1 MKKLNRRDVM
11 ALAGAGV
18 TLTAIGQRAQAQDAP
33 PKDAGTK
40 DAGPAAQGA
49 PALGDPPPLD
59 LFAASPLIDEI
70 SLSPN
75 GKRIAF
81 ISQKG
86 DQKVLG
92 YFDIADRKI
101 HTFALGAK
109 KIRNL
114 QWGDNTHIV
123 LVSSQTTALPEF
135 AGWNHEFYLAEII
148 DLETLKTREI
158 FGHMDNFYN
167 IVEGIPER
175 IKIDDQYHVVAKGYH
190 FGGQY
195 EEPYLCL
202 YRFAVATDAIA
213 HLVDSET
220 RNTQDWVITSAG
232 VPVAFSDFNDDAGS
246 HDKEWTLHFNT
257 TGTAAPH
264 YKKIYS
270 VRGAT
275 DYPDLVGLGRDGKSV
290 VIAAK
295 DPDDEGY
302 SYHEISADGV
312 VSPKLDTKPGDHTA
326 LFHPVTKCLAGF
338 SNHDDWFTYDYSDP
352 LMKKLAEAIP
362 QVLAP
367 GYRFAIIETA
377 EDPRQMII
385 YGESAD
391 DAGTY
396 FFADFS
402 TGDVNI
408 LASDHADL
416 PQGWI
421 TQKQAIDYKA
431 GDGLNIHAYLTL
443 PPGKP
448 AKNLPLIVLPHGGPA
463 ARDTIAFDW
472 QAQAL
477 ASRGYAVLQ
486 PNYRGSTGYG
496 AAFERAGDGEW
507 GHKMQSDLSDGVA
520 HLAKQGIV
528 DAKRV
533 AIFGASYGGYA
544 ALAGATL
551 DPPGTY
557 LCAVDVAGVSDLH
570 SFLDFKQEESGTTYQ
585 SEVVTYLKGLY
596 GDPAH
601 YNDISPARQ
610 AAKAY
615 CPILIIHGTD
625 DTVVPIDQSR
635 RMESALKSAGKDVQF
650 VTYKGQTHWEDI
662 ASSRLAMMQAAMEF
676 LQKHNP
682 A

>member
-1 MKKLNRRDVM
+1 MKKLNRRNIL

-18 TLTAIGQRAQAQDAP
+18 TITAIGRRAQAQDAAAQ
-33 PKDAGTK
+33 DTA
-40 DAGPAAQGA
+40 APAA
-49 PALGDPPPLD
+49 PLGDPPPLD
-59 LFAASPLIDEI
+59 IFAASPLIDDI

-81 ISQKG
+81 ISQKV
-86 DQKVLG
+86 DQKILG
-92 YFDIADRKI
+92 YFDIADKKV
-101 HTFALGAK
+101 HSFALGAK
-109 KIRNL
+109 KIRSIF
-114 QWGDNTHIV
+114 WGDNAHV
-123 LVSSQTTALPEF
+123 VMVSSQTDSLPQF
-135 AGWNHEFYLAEII
+135 AGYKNEFLLAEII
-148 DLETLKTREI
+148 NLDTLEVRQI

-167 IVEGIPER
+167 IIQGNLGR
-175 IKIDDQYHVVAKGYH
+175 IKVNDAYQITASGYH

-202 YRFAVATDAIA
+202 YSFAVATQALA
-213 HLVDSET
+213 HLIDSGT
-220 RNTQDWVITSAG
+220 HDTNGWVLTPSG
-232 VPVAFSDFNDDAGS
+232 VPLAYSDFLDDAGT
-246 HDKEWTLHFNT
+246 HDKEWTLHFNVAEAT
-257 TGTAAPH
+257 PPH
-264 YKKIYS
+264 YKKVYS
-270 VRGAT
+270 VKGGT
-275 DYPDLVGLGRDGKSV
+275 DYPELIGLGRDGKSV
-290 VIAAK
+290 VVSVK
-295 DPDDEGY
+295 DPDTDGY
-302 SYHEISADGV
+302 NHHEISADGV
-312 VSPKLDTKPGDHTA
+312 LSPKLDTKPGDHAA
-326 LFHPVTKCLAGF
+326 LFHPVTRCLAGF
-338 SNHDDWFTYDYSDP
+338 SNHDDWFTYDYFDP
-352 LMKKLAEAIP
+352 LMKKLAEAVP

-367 GYRFAIIETA
+367 GYRFAIYEMA

-402 TGDVNI
+402 TGDTTL
-408 LASDHADL
+408 LASNHADL
-416 PQGWI
+416 SQGWI
-421 TQKQAIDYKA
+421 TQKQAIDYKT

-448 AKNLPLIVLPHGGPA
+448 AKNLPLVVLPHGGPA

-472 QAQAL
+472 QTQAF

-496 AAFERAGDGEW
+496 AKFQRAGDGEW
-507 GHKMQSDLSDGVA
+507 GHKMQTDLSDGIQ
-520 HLAKQGIV
+520 HLAKQGLV
-528 DAKRV
+528 DPKRV

-551 DPPGTY
+551 DAPGTY
-557 LCAVDVAGVSDLH
+557 VCAVDIAGVSDLH
-570 SFLDFKQEESGTTYQ
+570 PFLNFKQEASGTTYQ
-585 SEVVTYLKGLY
+585 SETVTYWKGLF
-596 GDPAH
+596 GDPSH

-635 RMESALKSAGKDVQF
+635 RMESALKAAGKDVQF
-650 VTYKGQTHWEDI
+650 ITYKGQTHWEDI
-662 ASSRLAMMQAAMEF
+662 ASSRLAMMQAAMDF

>member
-1 MKKLNRRDVM
+1 MRKLNRRNIL

-18 TLTAIGQRAQAQDAP
+18 TVTAIGRRAQAQDAAA
-33 PKDAGTK
+33 KDG
-40 DAGPAAQGA
+40 AASAA
-49 PALGDPPPLD
+49 PVGDPPPLD
-59 LFAASPLIDEI
+59 LFAASPLIDDI

-75 GKRIAF
+75 GKRVAF
-81 ISQKG
+81 ISQRG
-86 DQKVLG
+86 DEKILG
-92 YFDIADRKI
+92 YFDIADKKI
-101 HTFALGAK
+101 HSIALGAK
-109 KIRNL
+109 KVRSV
-114 QWGDNTHIV
+114 QWGDNTHVV

-148 DLETLKTREI
+148 DLDTLKAREI

-167 IVEGIPER
+167 IVEGIPSR
-175 IKIDDQYHVVAKGYH
+175 IKVNGEYRVVANGYH
-190 FGGQY
+190 LGGD
-195 EEPYLCL
+195 PYLCL
-202 YRFAVATDAIA
+202 YSFSVATDSIP
-213 HLVDSET
+213 HLIDSEART
-220 RNTQDWVITSAG
+220 TEGWVITPAG
-232 VPVAFSDFNDDAGS
+232 VPVAYSSFDDDAGT

-257 TGTAAPH
+257 AETASPH

-270 VRGAT
+270 VRGAK
-275 DYPDLVGLGRDGKSV
+275 DYPDLIGLGRDGKSV
-290 VIAAK
+290 VISMK
-295 DPDDEGY
+295 DPDGEGY

-312 VSPKLDTKPGDHTA
+312 VSPKLDTKPGEHTP
-326 LFHPVTKCLAGF
+326 LFHPVTRCLAGF
-338 SNHDDWFTYDYSDP
+338 SNHDDWFTYDYFDP
-352 LMKKLAEAIP
+352 LMKKLAEAVP
-362 QVLAP
+362 QVLP
-367 GYRFAIIETA
+367 LGYRFAIYETA

-385 YGESAD
+385 YGESAN

-402 TGDVNI
+402 TGDVSV
-408 LASDHADL
+408 LANDYADL

-448 AKNLPLIVLPHGGPA
+448 AKNLALIVLPHGGPA

-486 PNYRGSTGYG
+486 PNYRGSIGYG

-507 GHKMQSDLSDGVA
+507 GHKMQTDLSDGVQ

-528 DAKRV
+528 DPKRV

-551 DPPGTY
+551 DAPGTY

-570 SFLDFKQEESGTTYQ
+570 AFLSFIQEESGTTYQ
-585 SEVVTYLKGLY
+585 SETVTYLKGLY

-601 YNDISPARQ
+601 YNDISPAHQ

-635 RMESALKSAGKDVQF
+635 RMEGALKAAGKDVQF
-650 VTYKGQTHWEDI
+650 VTYKSQTHWEDI
-662 ASSRLAMMQAAMEF
+662 ASSRLAMMQAAMDF
-676 LQKHNP
+676 IQKHNP

>member
-1 MKKLNRRDVM
+1 MKKLNRRNIL

-18 TLTAIGQRAQAQDAP
+18 TITAIGRRAQAQDAAA
-33 PKDAGTK
+33 KDA
-40 DAGPAAQGA
+40 AAPAA
-49 PALGDPPPLD
+49 PLGDPPPLD
-59 LFAASPLIDEI
+59 LFAASPLIDDI

-81 ISQKG
+81 ISQKV
-86 DQKVLG
+86 DQKILG
-92 YFDIADRKI
+92 YFDIADKKV

-109 KIRNL
+109 KVRSIF
-114 QWGDNTHIV
+114 WGDNSHVV
-123 LVSSQTTALPEF
+123 LVWSQTTALPEF

-148 DLETLKTREI
+148 NLDTLEVRDI

-167 IVEGIPER
+167 IVEGNPSR
-175 IKIDDQYHVVAKGYH
+175 IKVNGEYQITASGYH

-195 EEPYLCL
+195 VSPYLCL
-202 YRFAVATDAIA
+202 YSFAVATKSLP
-213 HLVDSET
+213 HLIDSET
-220 RNTQDWVITSAG
+220 RETEGWVITAAG
-232 VPVAFSDFNDDAGS
+232 VPVAYSDFNDDAGT

-257 TGTAAPH
+257 AETTPPR

-270 VRGAT
+270 VKGAK

-290 VIAAK
+290 VISVK
-295 DPDDEGY
+295 DPDGEGY
-302 SYHEISADGV
+302 SHHEISADGV
-312 VSPKLDTKPGDHTA
+312 LSPKLDTKPGDHRP
-326 LFHPVTKCLAGF
+326 LFHPVTRCLAGF
-338 SNHDDWFTYDYSDP
+338 SNHDDWFTYDYFDP
-352 LMKKLAEAIP
+352 LMKKLAEAVP
-362 QVLAP
+362 QALPP
-367 GYRFAIIETA
+367 GYRFAIYETA

-385 YGESAD
+385 YGESDD

-402 TGDVNI
+402 TGDTNL
-408 LASDHADL
+408 LANNYADL
-416 PQGWI
+416 PEGWI

-431 GDGLNIHAYLTL
+431 VDGLNIHAYLTL

-463 ARDTIAFDW
+463 ARDTIGFDW
-472 QAQAL
+472 QTQAL

-496 AAFERAGDGEW
+496 ATFQRAGDGEW
-507 GHKMQSDLSDGVA
+507 GRKMQSDLSDGIA
-520 HLAKQGIV
+520 HLARQGIV
-528 DAKRV
+528 DPKRV

-551 DPPGTY
+551 DVPGTY
-557 LCAVDVAGVSDLH
+557 RCAVDVAGVSDLH
-570 SFLDFKQEESGTTYQ
+570 AFLDFVQDESGTSYQ
-585 SEVVTYLKGLY
+585 SETVTYWKELF
-596 GDPAH
+596 GDASH

-635 RMESALKSAGKDVQF
+635 RMESALKAAGKDVQF

-662 ASSRLAMMQAAMEF
+662 ASSRLAMMQAAMDF

>member
-1 MKKLNRRDVM
+1 MKKLNRRNIL

-18 TLTAIGQRAQAQDAP
+18 TVTAIGRRAQAQDATA
-33 PKDAGTK
+33 KDTA
-40 DAGPAAQGA
+40 APAA
-49 PALGDPPPLD
+49 PLGDPPPLD
-59 LFAASPLIDEI
+59 LFAASPLIDDI

-81 ISQKG
+81 VSQKV

-92 YFDIADRKI
+92 YFDIADRKL

-109 KIRNL
+109 KIRSIF
-114 QWGDNTHIV
+114 WGDNTHVV
-123 LVSSQTTALPEF
+123 LVSSQTDSLPEF
-135 AGWNHEFYLAEII
+135 AGYKNEFLLGEII
-148 DLETLKTREI
+148 NLDTLDVRQI

-167 IVEGIPER
+167 IIQGNLGR
-175 IKIDDQYHVVAKGYH
+175 IKVDGDYRITASGYH

-202 YRFAVATDAIA
+202 YSFTVATNSIP
-213 HLVDSET
+213 HLIDSGT
-220 RNTQDWVITSAG
+220 HDTLGWVLTASG
-232 VPVAFSDFNDDAGS
+232 VPLAYSDFLDDAGT
-246 HDKEWTLHFNT
+246 HDKEWTLHFNVAGAT
-257 TGTAAPH
+257 PPH
-264 YKKIYS
+264 YKKVYS
-270 VRGAT
+270 VKGGA

-290 VIAAK
+290 VISVK
-295 DPDDEGY
+295 DPDGAGY
-302 SYHEISADGV
+302 SYHEISTDGV
-312 VSPKLDTKPGDHTA
+312 VSPPLDTKPGDHTA
-326 LFHPVTKCLAGF
+326 LFHPVTRCLAGF
-338 SNHDDWFTYDYSDP
+338 SNYDDWFAYDYSDP
-352 LMKKLAEAIP
+352 LMKKLAEAVP

-367 GYRFAIIETA
+367 GYRFAIYETA

-402 TGDVNI
+402 TGDVTV
-408 LASDHADL
+408 LASNYADL
-416 PQGWI
+416 PEGWI

-448 AKNLPLIVLPHGGPA
+448 AKTLPLIVLPHGGPA

-496 AAFERAGDGEW
+496 VSFEKAGDGEW
-507 GHKMQSDLSDGVA
+507 GHKMQTDLSDGIQ

-528 DAKRV
+528 DPKRV

-551 DPPGTY
+551 DAPGTY
-557 LCAVDVAGVSDLH
+557 VCAVDIAGVSDLH
-570 SFLDFKQEESGTTYQ
+570 PFLDFKQEGSATTYQ
-585 SEVVTYLKGLY
+585 SETVTYWKELF
-596 GDPAH
+596 GDPSH

-635 RMESALKSAGKDVQF
+635 RMESALKAAGKDVQF

-662 ASSRLAMMQAAMEF
+662 ASSRLAMMQAAMGF
-676 LQKHNP
+676 IQKHNP

>member
-1 MKKLNRRDVM
+1 MKKLNRRNILT
-11 ALAGAGV
+11 LAGASV
-18 TLTAIGQRAQAQDAP
+18 TVTAIGHRAQAQDATA
-33 PKDAGTK
+33 KDA
-40 DAGPAAQGA
+40 AA
-49 PALGDPPPLD
+49 PTPPLGDPPPLD
-59 LFAASPLIDEI
+59 LFAASPLIDDI

-81 ISQKG
+81 ISQKV

-92 YFDIADRKI
+92 YFDIADRKL

-109 KIRNL
+109 KVRSIF
-114 QWGDNTHIV
+114 WGDNTHVV
-123 LVSSQTTALPEF
+123 LVSSQTDSLPGFAAYKSEF
-135 AGWNHEFYLAEII
+135 LLAEIVNL
-148 DLETLKTREI
+148 DTLDVRQI

-167 IVEGIPER
+167 IIEGNLGR
-175 IKIDDQYHVVAKGYH
+175 IKVNGEYQITASGYH

-202 YRFAVATDAIA
+202 YSFAVAKDSIP
-213 HLVDSET
+213 HLVDSGT
-220 RNTQDWVITSAG
+220 RNTEGWVLTASG
-232 VPVAFSDFNDDAGS
+232 VPLAYSDFLDDAGT
-246 HDKEWTLHFNT
+246 HDKEWTLYVNVAET
-257 TGTAAPH
+257 TPPH
-264 YKKIYS
+264 YKKVYS
-270 VRGAT
+270 VRGGT
-275 DYPDLVGLGRDGKSV
+275 NYPDVVGLGRDGKSV
-290 VIAAK
+290 VISVK
-295 DPDDEGY
+295 DPDGEGY

-312 VSPKLDTKPGDHTA
+312 VSPKLDTKPGEHTP
-326 LFHPVTKCLAGF
+326 LFHPVSRCLAGF
-338 SNHDDWFTYDYSDP
+338 SNHDDWFTYDYFDP
-352 LMKKLAEAIP
+352 LMKKLAEAVP

-367 GYRFAIIETA
+367 GYRFSIYETG

-402 TGDVNI
+402 TGDTTA
-408 LASDHADL
+408 LASNYADL
-416 PQGWI
+416 PAGWI

-448 AKNLPLIVLPHGGPA
+448 AKNLPLIMLPHGGPT

-472 QAQAL
+472 EAQAF

-486 PNYRGSTGYG
+486 PNFRGSTGYG
-496 AAFERAGDGEW
+496 ATFEDAGKGEW
-507 GHKMQSDLSDGVA
+507 GRKMQTDLSDGIA
-520 HLAKQGIV
+520 HLAAQGIV
-528 DAKRV
+528 DPKRV
-533 AIFGASYGGYA
+533 AIYGASYGGYA

-551 DPPGTY
+551 DPAGTY
-557 LCAVDVAGVSDLH
+557 RCAVDIAGVSDLRP
-570 SFLDFKQEESGTTYQ
+570 FLANIQSDSATTYQ
-585 SEVVTYLKGLY
+585 SITVTGEKELL

-601 YNDISPARQ
+601 YDDISPARQ

-635 RMESALKSAGKDVQF
+635 RMESALKAAGKDVQF

-662 ASSRLAMMQAAMEF
+662 ASSRLAMIQAAMDF
-676 LQKHNP
+676 IQKHNP